1 MRPDELEQGLHFVE
15 KFLPQSHPALLVE
28 QGRDFGKR
36 ADGQNR
42 VHVRKSLTRRRLAD
56 AELWL
61 RLSSI
66 VLVLVL
72 RTRF

>member
-42 VHVRKSLTRRRLAD
+42 VHVRKNLTRRRLAD
-56 AELWL
+56 AQ
-61 RLSSI
+61 
-66 VLVLVL
+66 
-72 RTRF
+72 